1 MTGMNKIS
9 FEALE
14 EITGG
19 KIVTVA
25 NDAVNY
31 ANIRHTP
38 GLNGK
43 VAAKVYNGTKLRT
56 TGLKVT
62 KDGYVWYEVTL
73 LDGSDNAWIAG
84 SLIGF

>member
-1 MTGMNKIS
+1 MTEMNKIS

-43 VAAKVYNGTKLRT
+43 IAAKVYNGTKLRT
-56 TGLKVT
+56 TGLKVK

-73 LDGSDNAWIAG
+73 IDGSDNAWIAG

>member
-1 MTGMNKIS
+1 MTEMSKIS

-43 VAAKVYNGTKLRT
+43 IAAKVYNDTKLRT
-56 TGLKVT
+56 TGLKVE

-73 LDGSDNAWIAG
+73 IDGSDNAWIAG

>member
-1 MTGMNKIS
+1 MTEMSKIS

-56 TGLKVT
+56 TGLKVK
-62 KDGYVWYEVTL
+62 KDGYVWYEGTL
-73 LDGSDNAWIAG
+73 IDGSDNAWIAG

>member
-1 MTGMNKIS
+1 MTEMNKIS
-9 FEALE
+9 FEALA

-56 TGLKVT
+56 TGLKVK

-73 LDGSDNAWIAG
+73 IDGSDNAWIAG

>member
-1 MTGMNKIS
+1 MTEMNKIS

-31 ANIRHTP
+31 ANVRHTP

>member
-1 MTGMNKIS
+1 MTEMSKIS

-19 KIVTVA
+19 KLVTVA

-31 ANIRHTP
+31 ANIRQTP

-56 TGLKVT
+56 TSLKVK

-73 LDGSDNAWIAG
+73 IDGSDNAWIAG

>member
-1 MTGMNKIS
+1 MTEMSKIS

-19 KIVTVA
+19 KLVTVA

-56 TGLKVT
+56 TGLKVKKVSQGDT
-62 KDGYVWYEVTL
+62 GTINHREFSPYT
-73 LDGSDNAWIAG
+73 
-84 SLIGF
+84 

>member
-1 MTGMNKIS
+1 MTEMNKIS

-43 VAAKVYNGTKLRT
+43 VAAKVYNGTKLKT

>member
-1 MTGMNKIS
+1 MNKIS

-38 GLNGK
+38 GLNVK

>member
-1 MTGMNKIS
+1 MTEMNKIS
-9 FEALE
+9 LEALE

>member
-56 TGLKVT
+56 TGLKVE

>member
-56 TGLKVT
+56 TGLKVK

-73 LDGSDNAWIAG
+73 IDGSDNAWIAG

>member
-1 MTGMNKIS
+1 MTEMSKIS

-25 NDAVNY
+25 NGAVNY

-38 GLNGK
+38 GLN
-43 VAAKVYNGTKLRT
+43 
-56 TGLKVT
+56 
-62 KDGYVWYEVTL
+62 TL
-73 LDGSDNAWIAG
+73 IDGSDNAWIAG

>member
-1 MTGMNKIS
+1 MTEMSKIS

-25 NDAVNY
+25 NDVVNY

-43 VAAKVYNGTKLRT
+43 IAAKVYNGTKLRT
-56 TGLKVT
+56 TGLKVK

-73 LDGSDNAWIAG
+73 IDGSDNAWIAG

>member
-1 MTGMNKIS
+1 MTEMSKIS

-14 EITGG
+14 QITGG

-56 TGLKVT
+56 TGCKVE

-73 LDGSDNAWIAG
+73 IDGSDNAWIAG

>member
-1 MTGMNKIS
+1 MTEMNKIS

-14 EITGG
+14 DITGG

>member
-1 MTGMNKIS
+1 MTEMSKIS

-56 TGLKVT
+56 TGCKVE

-73 LDGSDNAWIAG
+73 IDGSDNAWIAG

>member
-1 MTGMNKIS
+1 MNKIS

-62 KDGYVWYEVTL
+62 KDGYVWYEVMLAGAYDT
-73 LDGSDNAWIAG
+73 GWIAG

>member
-56 TGLKVT
+56 TGLKVK

>member
-1 MTGMNKIS
+1 MTEMSKIS

-25 NDAVNY
+25 NDSENY

-56 TGLKVT
+56 TGLKVK

-73 LDGSDNAWIAG
+73 IDGSDNAWIAG

>member
-43 VAAKVYNGTKLRT
+43 VAAKVYNGTMLRT

>member
-1 MTGMNKIS
+1 MTEMNKIS

-25 NDAVNY
+25 NNAVNY

>member
-1 MTGMNKIS
+1 MTEMNKIS

-56 TGLKVT
+56 TGLRVT

>member
-56 TGLKVT
+56 TGLKVE
-62 KDGYVWYEVTL
+62 KDGYAWYEVTL

>member
-1 MTGMNKIS
+1 MTEMSKIS

-25 NDAVNY
+25 NDSENY

-56 TGLKVT
+56 TSLKVK

-73 LDGSDNAWIAG
+73 IDGSDNAWIAG

>member
-31 ANIRHTP
+31 ANVRHTP

>member
-25 NDAVNY
+25 NGAVNY
-31 ANIRHTP
+31 ANVRVSRSRKTAMYGMKSHCWTVPTMP
-38 GLNGK
+38 GSQ
-43 VAAKVYNGTKLRT
+43 AA
-56 TGLKVT
+56 
-62 KDGYVWYEVTL
+62 
-73 LDGSDNAWIAG
+73 
-84 SLIGF
+84 

>member
-1 MTGMNKIS
+1 MTEMNKIS

-38 GLNGK
+38 GLNGN

-56 TGLKVT
+56 TGLKVM

>member
-1 MTGMNKIS
+1 MTEMNKIS

-25 NDAVNY
+25 NDSENY

-43 VAAKVYNGTKLRT
+43 VAAKV
-56 TGLKVT
+56 
-62 KDGYVWYEVTL
+62 
-73 LDGSDNAWIAG
+73 
-84 SLIGF
+84 

>member
-1 MTGMNKIS
+1 MTEMNKIS

-38 GLNGK
+38 GLKGK

-56 TGLKVT
+56 TGLKVE

>member
-1 MTGMNKIS
+1 MTEMSKIS

-25 NDAVNY
+25 NDAVNH

-38 GLNGK
+38 CLNGK

-56 TGLKVT
+56 TGLKVK

-73 LDGSDNAWIAG
+73 IDGSDNAWIAG

>member
-1 MTGMNKIS
+1 MTEMSKIS

-43 VAAKVYNGTKLRT
+43 IATQVKNGTKLRT
-56 TGLKVT
+56 TGYTVK
-62 KDGYVWYEVTL
+62 KDGYIWYEVTL

-84 SLIGF
+84 SLIGY

>member
-1 MTGMNKIS
+1 MTEMSKIS

-43 VAAKVYNGTKLRT
+43 IAAKVYNGTKLRT
-56 TGLKVT
+56 TGLKVE

-73 LDGSDNAWIAG
+73 IDGSDNAWIAG

>member
-1 MTGMNKIS
+1 MTEMSKIS

-56 TGLKVT
+56 TGLKVE
-62 KDGYVWYEVTL
+62 KDGYIWYEVTL
-73 LDGSDNAWIAG
+73 IDGSDNAWIAG